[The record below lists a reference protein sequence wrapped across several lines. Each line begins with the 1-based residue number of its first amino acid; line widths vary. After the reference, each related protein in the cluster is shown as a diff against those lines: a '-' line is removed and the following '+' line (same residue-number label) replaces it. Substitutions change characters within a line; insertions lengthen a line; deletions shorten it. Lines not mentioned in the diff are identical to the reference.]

1 MGPFGPIFV
10 SGGLNKVYQ
19 PGGGVHYLGPR
30 LDEFRPI
37 IAILIR

>member
-10 SGGLNKVYQ
+10 GGLNKIYQ

-30 LDEFRPI
+30 LDEFRAIMP
-37 IAILIR
+37 ILIG

>member
-10 SGGLNKVYQ
+10 GSGHQVYS

-30 LDEFRPI
+30 LDEYRGI
-37 IAILIR
+37 IAILIG